1 MIPAFRRK
9 SAFMLQRA
17 GSRQPVRII
26 RGIAMKPLH
35 LAIAACL
42 ASSIAQAQTAVRPGF
57 DGVRAGTTSAE
68 TIQSAT
74 APTPPQVRDIPA
86 TVTPA
91 IPSTPV
97 APPAPTPK
105 PPPLTP
111 AGVAKPELR
120 AQILL
125 ERAWFS
131 PGELDGAWGGKSRR
145 ALAGFQ
151 QARGLQATGE
161 LDAATWAELDKDAAP
176 ALVDYAIEDAD
187 VAGPFLPTPAGM
199 MAKSKMK
206 SIPYQ
211 SAAEGL
217 GEKFHASPALL
228 AALNPGVP
236 LDVAGGT
243 IRVPNVRNV
252 APLPPAAKIEIDKS
266 DAALRLLDAGG
277 KAYAQ
282 FPITSGTAKF
292 PLPIG
297 DWTIKSINAD
307 PWYNYDPKLIVT
319 ARRGDRKAL
328 LPPGPNSPVGSM
340 WMALSKPHYGIHGT
354 PEPGLIGRTQ
364 SSGCVRLTNWS
375 AHAVAGAAS
384 VGLTVSMVE

>member
-1 MIPAFRRK
+1 
-9 SAFMLQRA
+9 
-17 GSRQPVRII
+17 
-26 RGIAMKPLH
+26 MKPLY
-35 LAIAACL
+35 AAVVACL
-42 ASSIAQAQTAVRPGF
+42 AASVAHAQDTGRPLF
-57 DGVRAGTTSAE
+57 EGVRAGVSSTE
-68 TIQSAT
+68 TLH
-74 APTPPQVRDIPA
+74 PPPAQAKQPAQLRDIPA

-97 APPAPTPK
+97 AAPPAK
-105 PPPLTP
+105 PRSKPAPLTATGEP
-111 AGVAKPELR
+111 APGLR

-131 PGELDGAWGGKSRR
+131 PGELDGEWGSKSRR

-151 QARGLQATGE
+151 QARGIEATGE
-161 LDAATWAELDKDAAP
+161 LDEATWAELAKDAAP
-176 ALVDYAIEDAD
+176 LLVDYTIEEAD
-187 VAGPFLPTPAGM
+187 VAGPFVPTPAGM
-199 MAKSKMK
+199 MAKSRMK
-206 SIPYQ
+206 TIAYQ
-211 SAAEGL
+211 SAAEAL

-236 LDVAGGT
+236 LDVAGGVL
-243 IRVPNVRNV
+243 RVPNVRDTP
-252 APLPPAAKIEIDKS
+252 PLPAAAKIEVDKS
-266 DAALRLLDAGG
+266 DAALRLLDAEG

-297 DWTIKSINAD
+297 DWTIRSINPN

-328 LPPGPNSPVGSM
+328 LPPGPNGPVGTM

-375 AHAVAGAAS
+375 AHAVASAAS
-384 VGLTVSMVE
+384 VGITVSMVE

>member
-1 MIPAFRRK
+1 
-9 SAFMLQRA
+9 
-17 GSRQPVRII
+17 
-26 RGIAMKPLH
+26 MKPLY
-35 LAIAACL
+35 AAVVACL
-42 ASSIAQAQTAVRPGF
+42 VVSAAHAQDTAKPLF
-57 DGVRAGTTSAE
+57 EGVRAGVSSTE
-68 TIQSAT
+68 TIHPTPSSAT
-74 APTPPQVRDIPA
+74 RSTPVRDIPA

-97 APPAPTPK
+97 AAPPPKPKPKPAPLIEAGEP
-105 PPPLTP
+105 TP
-111 AGVAKPELR
+111 ALR

-131 PGELDGAWGGKSRR
+131 PGELDGEWGSKSRG

-151 QARGLQATGE
+151 QARGLEPTGE
-161 LDAATWAELDKDAAP
+161 LDEATWAELDKDTAP
-176 ALVDYAIEDAD
+176 PLVEYTIEEAD

-199 MAKSKMK
+199 MAKAKMK
-206 SIPYQ
+206 TIAYQ
-211 SAAEGL
+211 NAAEAL

-228 AALNPGVP
+228 AAMNPDVP
-236 LDVAGGT
+236 LDVAGGLL
-243 IRVPNVRNV
+243 RVPNVRDA
-252 APLPPAAKIEIDKS
+252 APLPPAAKIEVDKS
-266 DAALRLLDAGG
+266 DAALRLLDAEG

-328 LPPGPNSPVGSM
+328 LPPGPNGPVGTM

-375 AHAVAGAAS
+375 AHAVASAAS
-384 VGLTVSMVE
+384 VGITVSMVE

>member
-1 MIPAFRRK
+1 MNSTESIHP
-9 SAFMLQRA
+9 SPTPTP
-17 GSRQPVRII
+17 QPV
-26 RGIAMKPLH
+26 
-35 LAIAACL
+35 
-42 ASSIAQAQTAVRPGF
+42 
-57 DGVRAGTTSAE
+57 
-68 TIQSAT
+68 
-74 APTPPQVRDIPA
+74 QVRDIPA

-97 APPAPTPK
+97 AAPPPPPK
-105 PPPLTP
+105 PKPVLDD
-111 AGVAKPELR
+111 AGEPSKSLR

-131 PGELDGAWGGKSRR
+131 PGELDGAWGSKSRR

-151 QARGLQATGE
+151 QSRGLEATGE
-161 LDAATWAELDKDAAP
+161 LDEATWAELDKDAVP
-176 ALVDYAIEDAD
+176 ALVDYTIEEAD
-187 VAGPFLPTPAGM
+187 VAGPFLPTPSGM

-206 SIPYQ
+206 NITYQ

-217 GEKFHASPALL
+217 GEKFHSSPALL
-228 AALNPGVP
+228 AAMNPDVP
-236 LDVAGGT
+236 LNVAGGML
-243 IRVPNVRNV
+243 RVPNVRDA
-252 APLPPAAKIEIDKS
+252 APLAPAAKIEVDKS
-266 DAALRLLDAGG
+266 DAALRLLDAEG

-328 LPPGPNSPVGSM
+328 LPPGPNGPVGSM

-375 AHAVAGAAS
+375 AHAVASAAS
-384 VGLTVSMVE
+384 VGMTVSMVE

>member
-1 MIPAFRRK
+1 
-9 SAFMLQRA
+9 
-17 GSRQPVRII
+17 
-26 RGIAMKPLH
+26 MKPLVV
-35 LAIAACL
+35 AVAACL
-42 ASSIAQAQTAVRPGF
+42 AAASTHAQDTAKPLF
-57 DGVRAGTTSAE
+57 EGVRSGVTSTE
-68 TIQSAT
+68 TIHPAPAPAT
-74 APTPPQVRDIPA
+74 RPAPVRDVPA

-91 IPSTPV
+91 IPPTPV
-97 APPAPTPK
+97 AAPPPKPKPKPAP
-105 PPPLTP
+105 LTE
-111 AGVAKPELR
+111 AGDPTPELR

-131 PGELDGAWGGKSRR
+131 PGELDGEWGARSRR

-151 QARGLQATGE
+151 QARGLDATGE
-161 LDAATWAELDKDAAP
+161 LDEATRAELDKDAAP
-176 ALVDYAIEDAD
+176 LLVEYALEESD

-206 SIPYQ
+206 TIAYQ
-211 SAAEGL
+211 NAAEAL
-217 GEKFHASPALL
+217 GEKFHSSPALL
-228 AALNPGVP
+228 AALNHGVP
-236 LDVAGGT
+236 LDVAGGVL
-243 IRVPNVRNV
+243 RVPNVRDA
-252 APLPPAAKIEIDKS
+252 APLPVAAKIEVDKS
-266 DAALRLLDAGG
+266 DAALRLLDAEG

-297 DWTIKSINAD
+297 DWTIRSINAD

-328 LPPGPNSPVGSM
+328 LPPGPNGPVGTM

-375 AHAVAGAAS
+375 AHAVASAAS
-384 VGLTVSMVE
+384 VGITVSMVE

>member
-1 MIPAFRRK
+1 
-9 SAFMLQRA
+9 
-17 GSRQPVRII
+17 
-26 RGIAMKPLH
+26 MKPLY
-35 LAIAACL
+35 AAVVACL
-42 ASSIAQAQTAVRPGF
+42 VASVAYAQDTAKPLF
-57 DGVRAGTTSAE
+57 EGVRAGVSSTE
-68 TIQSAT
+68 TIHPSPA
-74 APTPPQVRDIPA
+74 AKPVPVRDIPA

-97 APPAPTPK
+97 AAPPPKPKPKPKPAP
-105 PPPLTP
+105 LTE
-111 AGVAKPELR
+111 AGEPTPELR

-131 PGELDGAWGGKSRR
+131 PGELDGEWGARSRR

-151 QARGLQATGE
+151 QARGLEATGE
-161 LDAATWAELDKDAAP
+161 LDEATWAELDKDAAP
-176 ALVDYAIEDAD
+176 PLVEYTIEDAD

-206 SIPYQ
+206 TIAYQ
-211 SAAEGL
+211 NAAEGL

-228 AALNPGVP
+228 AAMNPGVP
-236 LDVAGGT
+236 LDVAGGLL
-243 IRVPNVRNV
+243 RVPNVRDA
-252 APLPPAAKIEIDKS
+252 APLPPAAKIEVDKS
-266 DAALRLLDAGG
+266 DAALRLLDAEG

-328 LPPGPNSPVGSM
+328 LPPGPNGPVGTM

-375 AHAVAGAAS
+375 AHAVASAAS
-384 VGLTVSMVE
+384 AGITVSMVE